1 MGGTQ
6 SPPGFEALNPSNQNP
21 ACLVSAC
28 HCFVGGAGFVIH
40 LLTLPFVLSIHN
52 HPSAPK
58 SRACS
63 TGL

>member
-6 SPPGFEALNPSNQNP
+6 SPLGFEALNPSNRNQP
-21 ACLVSAC
+21 CLVSAC
-28 HCFVGGAGFVIH
+28 HCLAGRAGFVTQM
-40 LLTLPFVLSIHN
+40 LTLPFVLSVHN
-52 HPSAPK
+52 HLSAPT